1 MSKIIRV
8 GIIDDQPL
16 FLDGVVDVL
25 KAQSNME
32 VVGRAGPIG
41 DAIQLTQEN
50 NLDVLIVGVTRLDD
64 RIEAFDALVSQYPS
78 VRVLVLSDNSDH
90 ERIGDAIAR
99 GISGYLPRSTSGPEL
114 VDAVRALNQ
123 GIGCVSPTLAARLL
137 MRAHQGGLSV
147 RKPENLLM
155 TLTPRERQIIAM
167 LAVGLTNREIG
178 NKLDINEGTV
188 KYYVTGV
195 LSKLQVRNRVEAA
208 LLAHSH
214 GVVWQANDDL
224 NPQFETTSV
233 SKATGVSQPRS

>member
-1 MSKIIRV
+1 MFCKGALMSNIIRV
-8 GIIDDQPL
+8 GVIDDQPL

-32 VVGRAGPIG
+32 VSGRSGPVG
-41 DAIQLTQEN
+41 DALQLTQEN
-50 NLDVLIVGVTRLDD
+50 DLDVVIVGVTQLDD
-64 RIEAFDALVSQYPS
+64 HIEALDALLSHYPL
-78 VRVLVLSDNSDH
+78 VRVLVLSDSSDN

-114 VDAVRALNQ
+114 VDAVRALHQ
-123 GIGCVSPTLAARLL
+123 GVGCISPTLAGRLL
-137 MRAHQGGLSV
+137 MRAYQGSSSI
-147 RKPENLLM
+147 RKPEDRLM

-167 LAVGLTNREIG
+167 LTVGFTNREIG

-208 LLAHSH
+208 LLARSH

-224 NPQFETTSV
+224 NP
-233 SKATGVSQPRS
+233 